1 MTATIEV
8 TKIEEQAE
16 GRLLF
21 NVRAF
26 TAEGRIDFPIG
37 ILRLETPALDETAVL
52 RSTLKFAEELT
63 AALRLRLP
71 AEPVALLRRPEA
83 SAAGPQPSAPT
94 AVGASAH

>member
-21 NVRAF
+21 NVRTN

-37 ILRLETPALDETAVL
+37 ILGLETPVLDEAAVL
-52 RSTLKFAEELT
+52 RSTLQFAEDLT
-63 AALRLRLP
+63 AAIRLRLP
-71 AEPVALLRRPEA
+71 AAPVAPERRPAA
-83 SAAGPQPSAPT
+83 SEIRLQPSAPAAT
-94 AVGASAH
+94 DAVPR